1 MYIEI
6 SIVDPEIKSD
16 FLKFE
21 VNIWIIDYVV
31 IKCQIIWIWVMLL

>member
-6 SIVDPEIKSD
+6 FIVDFEIKFD

-31 IKCQIIWIWVMLL
+31 IKC